1 MSDIRCKN
9 CGGDL
14 DFEKTTGIGTCQYC
28 ETKQAIPQETG
39 GNFQQTVN
47 NISAPNQKRYAPT
60 DKRSK
65 GVMTFIK
72 VALILIAAYIVIA
85 IIVGV
90 VMTLK
95 YSG

>member
-9 CGGDL
+9 CGGVV
-14 DFEKTTGIGTCQYC
+14 DFDSTTAIGTCQYC
-28 ETKQAIPQETG
+28 GTKQAMSQETA
-39 GNFQQTVN
+39 GNFQQQLN
-47 NISAPNQKRYAPT
+47 NVSAPNQKRYAPT

-90 VMTLK
+90 IMTLK

>member
-9 CGGDL
+9 CGGNV
-14 DFEKTTGIGTCQYC
+14 DFDKTTGIGTCQYC
-28 ETKQAIPQETG
+28 GTKQSMSQQTKE
-39 GNFQQTVN
+39 NFQQTVN